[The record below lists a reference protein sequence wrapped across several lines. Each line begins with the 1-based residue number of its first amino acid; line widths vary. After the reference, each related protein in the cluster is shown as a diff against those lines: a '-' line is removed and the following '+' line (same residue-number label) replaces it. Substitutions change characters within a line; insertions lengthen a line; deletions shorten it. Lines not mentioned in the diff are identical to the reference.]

1 LSTQQE
7 FDLVAMDMQMP
18 LTDGLEAT
26 EEIRSREKNSGGQLP
41 IMAMTANAFEEDR
54 RRCQEAGMDGYVAK
68 PVTAKAIEMEITRVM
83 AAQEKYQKR
92 EASPIR

>member
-1 LSTQQE
+1 
-7 FDLVAMDMQMP
+7 
-18 LTDGLEAT
+18 
-26 EEIRSREKNSGGQLP
+26 
-41 IMAMTANAFEEDR
+41 
-54 RRCQEAGMDGYVAK
+54 MDGYVAK

>member
-1 LSTQQE
+1 
-7 FDLVAMDMQMP
+7 MP